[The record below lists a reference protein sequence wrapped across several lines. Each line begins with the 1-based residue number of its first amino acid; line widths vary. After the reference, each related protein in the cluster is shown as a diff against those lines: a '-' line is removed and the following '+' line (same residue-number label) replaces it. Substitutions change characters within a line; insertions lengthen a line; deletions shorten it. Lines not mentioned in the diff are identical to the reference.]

1 MLMNR
6 VKEVFPLPDY
16 RLDVVFRD
24 GKRGVFDCNPYR
36 GYPCLSR
43 IWDMDVFTKVV
54 ADHGTVM
61 WPDGSDLCPDE
72 VYDKA
77 VGAKEMA
84 K

>member
-6 VKEVFPLPDY
+6 VKEVSALPGY
-16 RLDVVFRD
+16 HLNIVFRD

-36 GYPCLSR
+36 SYPCLSR
-43 IWDMDVFTKVV
+43 IWADDVFPKVV

-72 VYDKA
+72 VYDKT
-77 VGAKEMA
+77 V
-84 K
+84 